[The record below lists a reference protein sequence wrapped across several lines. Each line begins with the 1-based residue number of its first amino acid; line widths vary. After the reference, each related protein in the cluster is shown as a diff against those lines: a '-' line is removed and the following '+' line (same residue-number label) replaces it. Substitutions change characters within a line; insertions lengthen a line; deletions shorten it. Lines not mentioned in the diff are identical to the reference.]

1 MLPELTDEQ
10 RREALDKAM
19 EARMMRSSVKTALKA
34 GTLDPVRAIG
44 MEDVSRMRVR
54 DFIKALPG
62 AYTATADR
70 AMRRLGIAE
79 GRRMG
84 GLGRRQVERLI
95 DWIENREH

>member
-1 MLPELTDEQ
+1 MVPELTYGQ
-10 RREALDKAM
+10 RIAALRKAAMARRVRREIKD
-19 EARMMRSSVKTALKA
+19 ALKA

-44 MEDVSRMRVR
+44 MEGVKRMRVR

-79 GRRMG
+79 SRRMG

-95 DWIENREH
+95 DWIESRGH

>member
-1 MLPELTDEQ
+1 MVPELTDEQ
-10 RREALDKAM
+10 RLAALAKANK
-19 EARMMRSSVKTALKA
+19 ARRMRHSIKAALKA

-44 MEDVSRMRVR
+44 MEDVGRMRVR

-84 GLGRRQVERLI
+84 GLGRRQTERLI

>member
-1 MLPELTDEQ
+1 MVPELTTEQ
-10 RREALDKAM
+10 RIAALEKAK
-19 EARMMRSSVKTALKA
+19 EARRVRHSIKAALKA

-44 MEDVSRMRVR
+44 MEDVRRMRVR

-62 AYTATADR
+62 TYTATADR
-70 AMRRLGIAE
+70 AMHSLGIAE

-84 GLGRRQVERLI
+84 GLGCRQMKRLI

>member
-1 MLPELTDEQ
+1 MIPELTTGQ
-10 RREALDKAM
+10 RIAALEKAN
-19 EARMMRSSVKTALKA
+19 EARRMRHSIKVALKA

-44 MEDVSRMRVR
+44 MEEVGRMRVR

-70 AMRRLGIAE
+70 AMRRLGIVE
-79 GRRMG
+79 SRRMG